1 VTGDPSATRGRAD
14 PHLYLVLVAFALF
27 SAPFLTKAF
36 HIDDPLFLWTAEHLR
51 RHPLDFYGF
60 DVNWSGVV
68 KPMSQI
74 TKNPPLACYYLALAS
89 SLLGWSEPA
98 LHFAM
103 LLPALRAIAGTY
115 VLARE
120 LCARPGEAALV
131 AAFTPAFFVSSTT
144 LMCDVPMLCAFVCAV
159 VLWRRGI
166 RSGRHWP
173 LAASSLVVSLAA
185 LLKYFGIALVPLLFA
200 YAFFREKRVGGW
212 VGWLLFPLA
221 VLGGYQWLTG
231 NLYGQGLATDA
242 ASYSLSRGGLALG
255 PGRLLVGLVFAG
267 GCYLPLLFHAP
278 RLWRGR
284 ALLGGAVLALFMAG
298 LLAWMGGIGGH
309 ALVGDHGRRW
319 SIILH
324 AAVFTVAGA
333 GLLAVCISDFVS
345 ARDEDALLL
354 ALWVLGTLAFGS
366 FFNWTVNAR
375 SLLPMAPAVGILLVR
390 AADRRGLVIAPDAWR
405 VSAFASTAVAALL
418 LGIADLRLADAA
430 RQAAED
436 LAAKLQR
443 ESVWFEGHWGFQYY
457 AQQRGFR
464 AIDLRATLLRPG
476 EVVVLPRNS
485 PQVHPLPSPA
495 ISLQGVLD
503 YPLFAWAATMDP
515 KAGAGFYSDAW
526 GPLPFAFGR
535 ASDEEYVVV
544 SIHEPTLP

>member
-1 VTGDPSATRGRAD
+1 VAGHPSLTRGRAD
-14 PHLYLVLVAFALF
+14 PKLALVLLAFALF
-27 SAPFLTKAF
+27 YVPFLTKAF
-36 HIDDPLFLWTAEHLR
+36 HIDDPLFVWTAQHLR
-51 RHPLDFYGF
+51 DHPLDFYGF
-60 DVNWSGVV
+60 DVNWSGLVR
-68 KPMSQI
+68 PMSQI
-74 TKNPPLACYYLALAS
+74 TKNPPLASYYLALAGS
-89 SLLGWSEPA
+89 ILGWSEPA
-98 LHFAM
+98 LHLAM
-103 LLPALRAIAGTY
+103 LLPALGAIAGAY

-144 LMCDVPMLCAFVCAV
+144 LMCDVPMLCAFVWAI

-166 RSGRHWP
+166 RSGHNGP
-173 LAASSLVVSLAA
+173 LAASSVCVSLAA

-200 YAFFREKRVGGW
+200 YAFFRQRRVGAW
-212 VGWLLFPLA
+212 AAWLLFPLA

-231 NLYGQGLATDA
+231 NLYGQGLASDA
-242 ASYSLSRGGLALG
+242 ASYALSRSGLALG
-255 PGRLLVGLVFAG
+255 PGKILVGLVFAG

-278 RLWRGR
+278 RLWKGR
-284 ALLGGAVLALFMAG
+284 ALLAGAAVALITAGVLA
-298 LLAWMGGIGGH
+298 WTGGVGGH
-309 ALVGDHGRRW
+309 ALVDEHGRRW

-324 AAVFTVAGA
+324 AAVFLVLGA
-333 GLLAVCISDFVS
+333 GLVALAISDAVS
-345 ARDEDALLL
+345 ARDEDAILL

-390 AADRRGLVIAPDAWR
+390 AADRRGLLSAPAAWR
-405 VSAFASTAVAALL
+405 SSALALTAVAALV
-418 LGIADLRLADAA
+418 LGLADLRLADAA
-430 RQAAED
+430 RQAAAD
-436 LAAKLQR
+436 LAAKLPG

-464 AIDLRATLLRPG
+464 AVDLRSTRLRRG

-485 PQVHPLPSPA
+485 PQVHPPPSPA
-495 ISLQGVLD
+495 ISLQGVLG
-503 YPLFAWAATMDP
+503 YRLFTWAATMNP
-515 KAGAGFYSDAW
+515 NGGAGFYSDAW

-544 SIHEPTLP
+544 SIHEPIPP